1 MFDVVP
7 QVPNRNR
14 LDNQFYNVLLDGNV
28 VDNDFQQELQTNNNR
43 PEFPNQFLWRRGNDN
58 NDQVRRQ
65 SQR

>member
-14 LDNQFYNVLLDGNV
+14 LDNQFYNVLLDGNA
-28 VDNDFQQELQTNNNR
+28 VDNDFQQELQNNNNR